1 MTQREIQE
9 NLIRTVRDMLLTS
22 CEKMGAQSIEHC
34 WTRHDGTEVKL
45 ALSIHPAGEK
55 EEKPEDE
62 LYTYARA
69 AVQKFGMNK
78 QVDMAIEEMSELT
91 KALLKH
97 RRASDCATTVKSGDN
112 IREEMEDVRI
122 MLWPSSTAS
131 MAVVLSGPKRSWP
144 TSRSWS
150 RARKV
155 MEMSEHFKIDCN
167 LVEDRKALVVVLS
180 MNGYTVRMGK
190 EKRSGKST
198 LTYFVEYWRA
208 DDE

>member
-45 ALSIHPAGEK
+45 ILAIHPAGEK

-91 KALLKH
+91 KALLKY

-122 MLWPSSTAS
+122 MLAQLDCIYGRSPQWAEKKLAHLKELVKGEGGAAS
-131 MAVVLSGPKRSWP
+131 AVEGLGVAAAHATGDKCERCWIYSDTVGECDEHP
-144 TSRSWS
+144 TLCERC
-150 RARKV
+150 AHTV
-155 MEMSEHFKIDCN
+155 GEEH
-167 LVEDRKALVVVLS
+167 
-180 MNGYTVRMGK
+180 
-190 EKRSGKST
+190 
-198 LTYFVEYWRA
+198 
-208 DDE
+208 

>member
-45 ALSIHPAGEK
+45 ILAIHPAGEK
-55 EEKPEDE
+55 EEKPEDK

-91 KALLKH
+91 KALLKY

-122 MLWPSSTAS
+122 MLAQLDCIYGHSPQWAE
-131 MAVVLSGPKRSWP
+131 RSWP

-167 LVEDRKALVVVLS
+167 LVDDRRAIAAILAY
-180 MNGYTVRMGK
+180 NGYVVRMGK
-190 EKRSGKST
+190 EKRGGKSAQI
-198 LTYFVEYWRA
+198 YFVEY
-208 DDE
+208 

>member
-45 ALSIHPAGEK
+45 ILAIHPAGEK
-55 EEKPEDE
+55 EEKPEDK

-91 KALLKH
+91 KALLKY

-122 MLWPSSTAS
+122 MLAQLDCIYGHSPQWAEKKLAHLKELVKGEEGDGDPSAFTRWRRAS
-131 MAVVLSGPKRSWP
+131 CPNRYENRRFGRRHPCPRGLGGRVGVPLLGQSLLLRGQFYP
-144 TSRSWS
+144 
-150 RARKV
+150 
-155 MEMSEHFKIDCN
+155 
-167 LVEDRKALVVVLS
+167 
-180 MNGYTVRMGK
+180 
-190 EKRSGKST
+190 
-198 LTYFVEYWRA
+198 
-208 DDE
+208 

>member
-45 ALSIHPAGEK
+45 TLTIHPAGEK

-62 LYTYARA
+62 LRTYARV
-69 AVQKFGMNK
+69 AVEKFGMNK

-91 KALLKH
+91 KALLKY
-97 RRASDCATTVKSGDN
+97 RRAADCATTVKSGDN

-122 MLWPSSTAS
+122 MLAQ
-131 MAVVLSGPKRSWP
+131 LDCIYGRSPQW
-144 TSRSWS
+144 
-150 RARKV
+150 AEKKLAHLK
-155 MEMSEHFKIDCN
+155 E
-167 LVEDRKALVVVLS
+167 LVKGEECDGDV
-180 MNGYTVRMGK
+180 
-190 EKRSGKST
+190 
-198 LTYFVEYWRA
+198 
-208 DDE
+208 

>member
-9 NLIRTVRDMLLTS
+9 NLIRTVRDMLLNS

-45 ALSIHPAGEK
+45 ALSIHPASEK

-69 AVQKFGMNK
+69 AVQKFGMKK

-91 KALLKH
+91 KALLKY

-122 MLWPSSTAS
+122 MLAQ
-131 MAVVLSGPKRSWP
+131 LECIY
-144 TSRSWS
+144 SRSPQW
-150 RARKV
+150 AEKKLAHLK
-155 MEMSEHFKIDCN
+155 E
-167 LVEDRKALVVVLS
+167 LVKGEEGDGDV
-180 MNGYTVRMGK
+180 
-190 EKRSGKST
+190 
-198 LTYFVEYWRA
+198 
-208 DDE
+208 